1 LEKKAAHIDI
11 NASTEEKIKEAARK
25 VFSQKGY
32 AATRTRD
39 IAEESG
45 YNLALINY
53 YFRSKEKLF
62 DIIVVEHIQLFM
74 NSISA
79 LLEDPQTTL
88 FQKVELLVSHYIDM
102 LMANPHLPAFVIA
115 EIHTNPKRLLEKMSA
130 TRSNTES
137 KIVHQW
143 KQFAAERKGNVPNPF
158 DMILNIIGLTVFPFI
173 ASPLFRARAGIDQQ
187 HFNELMIERKKL
199 IPVWIKAIINTHD
212 Q

>member
-1 LEKKAAHIDI
+1 MRKKTDDIAI

-62 DIIVVEHIQLFM
+62 DIIVMEHIQLFI

-88 FQKVELLVSHYIDM
+88 FQKVELLVVHYIDM

-115 EIHTNPKRLLEKMSA
+115 EIHTNPQRMLEKMAAS
-130 TRSNTES
+130 RKNVES
-137 KIVHQW
+137 MIVHQW
-143 KQFAAERKGNVPNPF
+143 KQFAAEKKGKVPNPF
-158 DMILNIIGLTVFPFI
+158 HMILNIIGLTVFPFI
-173 ASPLFRARAGIDQQ
+173 ANPLFRARAGIDQPQ
-187 HFNELMIERKKL
+187 FNTLMTERKKL
-199 IPVWIKAIINTHD
+199 IPVWIKAIIDAHD